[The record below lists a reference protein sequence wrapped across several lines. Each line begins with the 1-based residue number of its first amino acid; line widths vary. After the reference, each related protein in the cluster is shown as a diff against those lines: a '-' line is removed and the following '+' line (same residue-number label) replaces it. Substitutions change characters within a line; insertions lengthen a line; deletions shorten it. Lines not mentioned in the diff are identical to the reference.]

1 MKKNSKDVVTYTE
14 DEIRSDPYGF
24 TLKEITEVLGEQEAQ
39 KLFNELY
46 KKKPISKYQTVKIK
60 EIQQGGDTSKYAFEL
75 TDGYC
80 IETVCIKR
88 KTGTTVCVSTMVGCP
103 VGCIF
108 CESGSNGF
116 IRNLTP
122 SEIVQQVVLLKEKVN
137 RIVYMGMGE
146 PLFNYNS
153 LIKSIHILR
162 DRNGYNFPTDGI
174 TVSTVGPLTQL
185 KKLREE
191 HLKIQLTLSLHA
203 TNQTTRNKVIP
214 HMSGNKIEE
223 VVEAVL
229 SYSER
234 HNRKITIAYLL
245 LPGVNDSISDVRQLS
260 RWFRGKNVL
269 INLLQYNNTKCFD
282 MKSPNKQQLVAFKN
296 LLEREGLEVKLRES
310 RGGKIKAACGQLV
323 SEHNKKG
330 ARTTQSTVRSNS
342 ETIQNKKAIQYD
354 TSTKTDLRQNS
365 SRRKRQNRS
374 RGSGAREKNTAHR
387 NRYQEEI
394 RKERHCQRHEPR
406 RRSDGDG

>member
-1 MKKNSKDVVTYTE
+1 MKKNSKDVATYTE

-39 KLFNELY
+39 KLFNVLY
-46 KKKPISKYQTVKIK
+46 KKKPNAQYQTVKIK

-75 TDGYC
+75 KDGYC

-174 TVSTVGPLTQL
+174 TVSTVGPLKQL

-203 TNQTTRNKVIP
+203 TNQTTRDKVIP
-214 HMSGNKIEE
+214 HMSGNKIED

-245 LPGVNDSISDVRQLS
+245 LPGVNDRPSDVRQLS

-330 ARTTQSTVRSNS
+330 RGAVPSAIRLDIEKSRNNGTVHSNVPKNTR
-342 ETIQNKKAIQYD
+342 EKAHLNKK
-354 TSTKTDLRQNS
+354 K
-365 SRRKRQNRS
+365 RKSQ
-374 RGSGAREKNTAHR
+374 KND
-387 NRYQEEI
+387 I
-394 RKERHCQRHEPR
+394 
-406 RRSDGDG
+406 